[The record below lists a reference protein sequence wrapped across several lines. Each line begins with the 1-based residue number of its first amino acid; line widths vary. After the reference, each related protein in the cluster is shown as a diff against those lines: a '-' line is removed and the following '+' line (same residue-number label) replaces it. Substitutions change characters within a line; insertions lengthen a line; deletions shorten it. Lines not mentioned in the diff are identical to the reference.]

1 MFLLMLSCIPVFQ
14 HSNLVSLPVLDC
26 PCTMASLINYYKVFC
41 GQCHRWVNRQEFHN
55 VLEEHGVGI
64 PDVGTYIVTLAV
76 LTDAFIVL

>member
-1 MFLLMLSCIPVFQ
+1 MFLLMWSCIPVFQ
-14 HSNLVSLPVLDC
+14 HSNLVSLPLLDC

-41 GQCHRWVNRQEFHN
+41 GQLHRSVSREDFHK
-55 VLEEHGVGI
+55 VLEENGVGI